1 MELLR
6 AVHVIAMRRC
16 NPALPRISRSTKRAA
31 HSQSAPPIKR
41 SLLHDQLPPR
51 RTAAADSE
59 IAPARDN
66 NIDSN
71 KISKSRTPKSQAISQ
86 EPTMKTST
94 RKYQIA
100 ALILLFFTL
109 GGRTTAQEPLPSAA
123 PVNVEGKWTIS
134 AKNPDGSVDT
144 KYVELKQNG
153 NEITGHFKGPN
164 QSGGLQGTV
173 NNHHIFFRTKTREP
187 LGFRGMVN
195 GDTIEGTFHT
205 RRGQGEFHAYRDP
218 GTNSPN

>member
-1 MELLR
+1 
-6 AVHVIAMRRC
+6 
-16 NPALPRISRSTKRAA
+16 
-31 HSQSAPPIKR
+31 
-41 SLLHDQLPPR
+41 
-51 RTAAADSE
+51 
-59 IAPARDN
+59 
-66 NIDSN
+66 
-71 KISKSRTPKSQAISQ
+71 
-86 EPTMKTST
+86 MKTRT
-94 RKYQIA
+94 RMFQLAVLIA
-100 ALILLFFTL
+100 LLL
-109 GGRTTAQEPLPSAA
+109 AIAGRASAQEPLPSAA

-195 GDTIEGTFHT
+195 GDTIEGTFHA
-205 RRGQGEFHAYRDP
+205 RRGTGEFHAYRDP
-218 GTNSPN
+218 GTSPN

>member
-1 MELLR
+1 
-6 AVHVIAMRRC
+6 MR
-16 NPALPRISRSTKRAA
+16 
-31 HSQSAPPIKR
+31 PIE
-41 SLLHDQLPPR
+41 S
-51 RTAAADSE
+51 
-59 IAPARDN
+59 
-66 NIDSN
+66 
-71 KISKSRTPKSQAISQ
+71 PKSKPSKSQ
-86 EPTMKTST
+86 EPKMKSKSNA

-100 ALILLFFTL
+100 ALILLLFSL
-109 GGRTTAQEPLPSAA
+109 AGRATAQEPLPNAA

-205 RRGQGEFHAYRDP
+205 RRGTGEFRAYRDP
-218 GTNSPN
+218 STTNPS